1 MSAGAL
7 TAAPNWRRTLWLMV
21 ALQATMATAF
31 GMAAP
36 FMPFFL
42 VKLGVEP
49 MSRVALWTGVIA
61 AVGALV
67 LAIGSPFWGAY
78 ADRHG
83 RKATVV
89 RCCVVPA
96 LCFALTGFCQQAW
109 QVCAVYAL
117 SGLFGGFSAS
127 AMALVATQSPEGR
140 LGYTLGWM
148 ATGQLIGSLAGPLVG
163 GVLADHLHDYR
174 IIFLLMAAGILVAS
188 LILTGL
194 LQERF
199 ERPSAEE
206 RMPFR
211 QQVREVVR
219 HPTLLPLLFVLL
231 LAQVTIYAA
240 IPIIPLY
247 LRNLIGDVPFLRT
260 AAGAAIA
267 IAGVAGVLA
276 TPSLGRLGDRIGYRR
291 VLVGSL
297 ACAALFTFPQA
308 LAGNVWTFLALRFGA
323 GLFLGGILP
332 ATNALI
338 GRVFP
343 REQRGRIYGITSSA
357 SYLGLAGGPALG
369 GLVGAEVG
377 FGAVFVVVSV
387 LLVVTLVVVGLS
399 SDRRSL

>member
-1 MSAGAL
+1 VTAG
-7 TAAPNWRRTLWLMV
+7 TVPAAPPWRRTLWLMV
-21 ALQATMATAF
+21 ALQAMMATAF

-42 VKLGVEP
+42 VQLGVAP
-49 MSRVALWTGVIA
+49 MAQVVLWTGTIS

-67 LAIGSPFWGAY
+67 LALGSPFWGAY

-96 LCFALTGFCQQAW
+96 LCFAMIGFCQHAW
-109 QVCAVYAL
+109 QVVAVYAL

-127 AMALVATQSPEGR
+127 AMALAATQSPEDR
-140 LGYTLGWM
+140 LGSTLGWM
-148 ATGQLIGSLAGPLVG
+148 ATGQLGGSLAGPLVG
-163 GVLADHLHDYR
+163 GLLADRVHDYHL
-174 IIFLLMAAGILVAS
+174 IFLMMAAGMLLGTL
-188 LILTGL
+188 LITTPLH
-194 LQERF
+194 ERF
-199 ERPSAEE
+199 ERPAAAE
-206 RMPFR
+206 RTPFR
-211 QQVREVVR
+211 RQVGEVVR
-219 HPTLLPLLFVLL
+219 HPTLLPLLFVLF

-247 LRNLIGDVPFLRT
+247 VRALIGDVPYLRT

-267 IAGVAGVLA
+267 IAGIAGVIA
-276 TPSLGRLGDRIGYRR
+276 TPLLGRLGDRIGYRR
-291 VLVGSL
+291 VLAGSL

-308 LAGNVWTFLALRFGA
+308 LIGNAGAFLALRFGA
-323 GLFLGGILP
+323 GLFVGGILP

-357 SYLGLAGGPALG
+357 SYLGLAGGPAAG
-369 GLVGAEVG
+369 GLVGGELG
-377 FGAVFVVVSV
+377 FSAVFVVVGAL
-387 LLVVTLVVVGLS
+387 LLVILALVTLGPQ
-399 SDRRSL
+399 RRT